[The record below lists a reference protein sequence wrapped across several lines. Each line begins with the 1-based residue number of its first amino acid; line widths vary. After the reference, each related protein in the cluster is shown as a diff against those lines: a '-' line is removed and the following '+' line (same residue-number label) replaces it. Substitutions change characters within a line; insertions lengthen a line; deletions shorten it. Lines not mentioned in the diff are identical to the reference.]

1 MTKTNINRI
10 LVALDPSQVNRSTLQ
25 AATTLATNLDAE
37 LNALFVEDINLLRLA
52 ELPNAREVVYGSS
65 SYRKISVDDMERSIH
80 TQTVR
85 LRKLVETIA
94 QQYDVEITFD
104 VQRGNVAD
112 LVCSASEKTDLLVIG
127 KNTQR
132 LRQSLKLGSI
142 TQTILS
148 STSCNLMVLQHGATL
163 ERPVAVFFS
172 GSKGSYK
179 ALQLAIQ
186 IVEQDHKNLNVVY
199 PASTE
204 EEYNKLKQEVNSL
217 TLPLDFE
224 ANHIQ
229 LKDDSTAAML
239 ATLINCGARMLL
251 LETRQ
256 DVQGK
261 KYIQSLIEQ
270 SSTPI
275 ILIK

>member
-1 MTKTNINRI
+1 MAKTNINRI
-10 LVALDPSQVNRSTLQ
+10 LVALDSSQVNRSTLQ

-65 SYRKISVDDMERSIH
+65 SYRRISVDDMERSIH

-85 LRKLVETIA
+85 LRKLVETIS
-94 QQYDVEITFD
+94 QQSEMEITFD

-112 LVCSASEKTDLLVIG
+112 LVCSASEQTDLLIIG

-132 LRQSLKLGSI
+132 LRQSLKVGSI

-148 STSCNLMVLQHGATL
+148 SASCNLMVLQHGATL

-172 GSKGSYK
+172 GSMGSHK
-179 ALQLAIQ
+179 AMQLAIQ
-186 IVEQDHKNLNVVY
+186 IVEQDHKNLNVIY
-199 PASTE
+199 PASAE
-204 EEYNKLKQEVNSL
+204 EEFNKLKQEVNSL
-217 TLPLDFE
+217 TLPLGFE

-229 LKDDSTAAML
+229 LKDDSSAAML

-251 LETRQ
+251 LESRH
-256 DVQGK
+256 DVQSK

-275 ILIK
+275 ILIN